1 MSEKTKR
8 ISRIILTNTIRFGL
22 ILGFVLGFAAL
33 FGQTNVLA
41 GVALV
46 VGLLMFPVCDLG
58 LRPGCAALLILAL
71 YPICG
76 IVASLPRPGLLAGM
90 LIDFIFVCLLM
101 VLFAEPAISC
111 FAFCFA
117 GRRLWQA
124 AILYC
129 GFWA

>member
-46 VGLLMFPVCDLG
+46 VGLLMFPVCDLW
-58 LRPGCAALLILAL
+58 LRRAFD
-71 YPICG
+71 
-76 IVASLPRPGLLAGM
+76 PGLVSDMRDRRVAASSG
-90 LIDFIFVCLLM
+90 FVGWD
-101 VLFAEPAISC
+101 AD
-111 FAFCFA
+111 
-117 GRRLWQA
+117 
-124 AILYC
+124 
-129 GFWA
+129 